1 MTGEISTPLSQR
13 SFRIRKSLR
22 DLANKPRIHKR
33 KQSLPLP
40 SLPSHLNDKDDYTY
54 DILYEC
60 QRGLL
65 QFDPNQWCDAYMK
78 YTPMTPATYQL
89 PDPTWEWV
97 IYILKIYF
105 LFVFY
110 IFLTLYKSIFIY

>member
-1 MTGEISTPLSQR
+1 MTSEIGTPLSQR

-60 QRGLL
+60 QRG
-65 QFDPNQWCDAYMK
+65 
-78 YTPMTPATYQL
+78 
-89 PDPTWEWV
+89 
-97 IYILKIYF
+97 
-105 LFVFY
+105 
-110 IFLTLYKSIFIY
+110 